1 MGIRQ
6 HPPTG
11 LFPELSSRYDFDWI
25 SVDSKKSTKIQCF
38 YQNLSLAGPA
48 RLGKYTTAPTIRPSK
63 QKHRVYNLHTVHHCA
78 HSILWRSP
86 AMARLSQADLAE
98 LNRTFDDRSPQELLL
113 WARDIFGDRIAALT
127 SMQEAGNVVCHM
139 LHSVPVPMPVVFV
152 DTGVLFQETL
162 DTRDRLAQE
171 YGLTIR
177 TLTPALTMQQQTEQL
192 GILYLTPEGQK
203 QCCEL
208 RKNEPLDT
216 VRGQYDAMIGSLRRA
231 DGGRRGSCP
240 ILAVDTRLNL
250 LRINVLANFEDEQMD
265 AYIRTHNVILNP
277 LHKQGYSTIGCN
289 RCTTPVLPGEP
300 KRAGRWRHLGPW
312 SVYCG
317 INPTDLDPQRAPAV
331 DFPQDLIDRIL
342 GRSTDFMI

>member
-1 MGIRQ
+1 
-6 HPPTG
+6 
-11 LFPELSSRYDFDWI
+11 
-25 SVDSKKSTKIQCF
+25 
-38 YQNLSLAGPA
+38 
-48 RLGKYTTAPTIRPSK
+48 
-63 QKHRVYNLHTVHHCA
+63 
-78 HSILWRSP
+78 
-86 AMARLSQADLAE
+86 MARLSQADLAE

-113 WARDIFGDRIAALT
+113 WAKEIFGDRIAALT

-139 LHSVPVPMPVVFV
+139 LKSVPVNMPVVFV

-162 DTRDRLAQE
+162 DTRDRLARE
-171 YGLTIR
+171 YGLNIQ
-177 TLTPALTMQQQTEQL
+177 TLTPAQTMEQQTEQL
-192 GILYLTPEGQK
+192 GILYLTPDGQK

-208 RKNEPLDT
+208 RKNEPLDR
-216 VRGQYDAMIGSLRRA
+216 VRGQYDALIGSLRRA
-231 DGGRRGSCP
+231 DGGRRGTCP
-240 ILAVDTRLNL
+240 ILAVDTRLNV
-250 LRINVLANFEDEQMD
+250 LRINVLANFEDEQMES
-265 AYIRTHNVILNP
+265 YISTHSVILNP